1 MDYTYDEYS
10 RAVGHYGGAPV
21 LLPVAQD
28 GETLATILEHI
39 DGLILSGG
47 PDIHPRHY
55 GEPPR
60 DNLGEIDDELDHL
73 ALEYR
78 TDAGYVIGE
87 LADLEDRLL

>member
-1 MDYTYDEYS
+1 MMKPLIAITCSRIVGGAWSIYSPGHFMDYTYDEYS

-55 GEPPR
+55 GEQPR
-60 DNLGEIDDELDHL
+60 
-73 ALEYR
+73 
-78 TDAGYVIGE
+78 
-87 LADLEDRLL
+87 